1 MHDDLE
7 PLSQS
12 TSQKFQKHSINF
24 EKTQYFSKNPKK
36 LGHMH
41 EMHEEWVKR
50 IIPDERRWSLG
61 RKTLGKEVWS
71 ERERFWEVKSQ
82 QESRE
87 IERNEYDIARILYI
101 EPLESRQIERCREV
115 LRFKFRQ
122 MHLSSSYPE
131 VSTAKRGSIDRGA
144 IEHLLRR

>member
-1 MHDDLE
+1 M
-7 PLSQS
+7 
-12 TSQKFQKHSINF
+12 
-24 EKTQYFSKNPKK
+24 
-36 LGHMH
+36 
-41 EMHEEWVKR
+41 
-50 IIPDERRWSLG
+50 
-61 RKTLGKEVWS
+61 
-71 ERERFWEVKSQ
+71 KSQ

-115 LRFKFRQ
+115 LRFKLRQ

-144 IEHLLRR
+144 IEQPESISMDRSSYRKVVKNVI